1 MTAHKS
7 KPQPQDCGYEIP
19 TAESEARAIRTA
31 PAREKAV
38 RDMLNRAD
46 AIADQI
52 LVDGLWPADYLTET
66 RILDL
71 AGVKTDDLDEEHQP
85 GGVAR
90 LIETAY
96 ALGIAVGRRLG
107 PLAFKGGR

>member
-1 MTAHKS
+1 
-7 KPQPQDCGYEIP
+7 
-19 TAESEARAIRTA
+19 
-31 PAREKAV
+31 
-38 RDMLNRAD
+38 MLKRAD

-52 LVDGLWPADYLTET
+52 LVDGLWPRDYLTET

-71 AGVKTDDLDEEHQP
+71 AGVKTDDLDEKHQP

-107 PLAFKGGR
+107 PLAFRGGR